1 MKLGIALAKQIKT
14 LDFPETHQRE
24 MRAMYVA
31 QALAYQGH
39 LPTGL
44 TAEETIQEK
53 QTEWKAVINDVN
65 EMLVLDTRLTLAFI
79 EKLVK
84 SRKEIVESVA
94 DTTLLKACLFSDA
107 ITARLT
113 DDQQAALNAVASRPG
128 FGKSLLAVRDAF
140 EADRE

>member
-44 TAEETIQEK
+44 TAEEYIQEK
-53 QTEWKAVINDVN
+53 MSDWKVVINDVN
-65 EMLVLDTRLTLAFI
+65 EMLVLDTKLTFAFL

-84 SRKEIVESVA
+84 SRKEVVESVA
-94 DTTLLKACLFSDA
+94 DTTLLKACLSSDS
-107 ITARLT
+107 ITTRLT
-113 DDQQAALNAVASRPG
+113 DDQQAALNAVASRPN
-128 FGKSLLAVRDAF
+128 FGQSLLSVRDAF
-140 EADRE
+140 EADSE